1 MRNELAIYQNSL
13 LSNIR
18 KLKERL
24 ESLEIFERAIHWNTQ
39 SDKQDQSEP
48 LRAFYDI
55 GRDIE
60 KFSQIIA
67 EMRALHTKTEDN
79 LTKPKAE
86 TTACPE
92 AKHTEEATNCNTP
105 PRDWGAIITFLRDMG
120 DGFVQSPENSTEA
133 EKYRKTAD
141 ILQCLNDNNG
151 SEAEKEAFFKEFE
164 QTYLYY
170 LNIGIK
176 ARQKIA
182 KRAQN
187 ERERRANLQ
196 EWKNR
201 PFYHKSTLDVFC
213 IESGSPESDKNYI
226 FSCLLDTLHVMPDLI
241 EQDLSDNSRSRIAE
255 ICKLYLAFVDEQ
267 FSILEKEKGGKDE

>member
-60 KFSQIIA
+60 KFSKIIA
-67 EMRALHTKTEDN
+67 EMRAVHARTEEV
-79 LTKPKAE
+79 LTKPQAK

-92 AKHTEEATNCNTP
+92 AKHTEEATNCDTP
-105 PRDWGAIITFLRDMG
+105 PRDWAAIITFLRDMA

-164 QTYLYY
+164 EIYLLY
-170 LNIGIK
+170 LNRSNNFKQILE
-176 ARQKIA
+176 RN
-182 KRAQN
+182 AQN
-187 ERERRANLQ
+187 ERERRAKLQ
-196 EWKNR
+196 EWENR

-213 IESGSPESDKNYI
+213 LEKGSPGSDKNYI

-241 EQDLSDNSRSRIAE
+241 EQDLSDNSRTRIAE
-255 ICKLYLAFVDEQ
+255 LCKLYIAFVDEQ
-267 FSILEKEKGGKDE
+267 FSMLVKEKGGKDE